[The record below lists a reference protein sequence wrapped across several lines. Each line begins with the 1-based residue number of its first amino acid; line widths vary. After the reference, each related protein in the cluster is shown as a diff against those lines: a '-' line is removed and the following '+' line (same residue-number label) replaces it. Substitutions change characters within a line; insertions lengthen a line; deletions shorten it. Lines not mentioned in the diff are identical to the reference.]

1 MDLSP
6 DIRARFREC
15 SEEFEQTA
23 LAKSSPLHRQVPGT
37 SDGPTSPS
45 RRGREGLYTP
55 DCPYHQSL
63 YNFLHDLKKVSFAL
77 WKFCQYR
84 ATTVNTPLLALHCL
98 YSMRPVVHIMC
109 ILLSAPHIVSQ
120 ALTFDFRPS
129 GCKLEDCHS
138 DGHKSQPELELS
150 GRSGT
155 V

>member
-23 LAKSSPLHRQVPGT
+23 LAKSSLLHRQVPGT

-45 RRGREGLYTP
+45 RSGREGHYTP

-77 WKFCQYR
+77 WKFRHCRRCYCQY
-84 ATTVNTPLLALHCL
+84 TSFGFALSLQHAASSIYQVYPSL
-98 YSMRPVVHIMC
+98 RSSDREPGFN
-109 ILLSAPHIVSQ
+109 LRLPSQ
-120 ALTFDFRPS
+120 WL
-129 GCKLEDCHS
+129 
-138 DGHKSQPELELS
+138 
-150 GRSGT
+150 
-155 V
+155 